1 MKQIRFRL
9 LAAFL
14 LLSSLPLA
22 ADTFYFPWEYNK
34 LYNEKV
40 TIELELDSLRIRYR
54 NETENSKKEKSSLE
68 GRIKA
73 FEELLAGE
81 KSFREKDKELH
92 QDQIKAL
99 ENQIAL
105 LKTKSGN
112 KEKELIE
119 ENEKQSKKYQD
130 TIAELRSELE
140 KEKLGCIRK
149 LDELKR
155 EYESKIA
162 GLESQIQRLNDQ
174 IAKLENLSEN
184 QKRELTRL
192 AEQANELESKLSGEI
207 SKGQIRL
214 RRSHNR
220 LVIQLDDQI
229 SFDSGSAELK
239 KQIFPALEKI
249 KEILGNYQGNLIIVE
264 GHTDNIPIRTKKFQD
279 NWQLSA
285 ERALSVLRFLLDS
298 KKLDARQFSVAGYG
312 EHQPIV
318 SNETPEN
325 RSLNRRV
332 DIVLEPQSG
341 KSH

>member
-1 MKQIRFRL
+1 MKPFLFRL
-9 LAAFL
+9 TPVLLFL
-14 LLSSLPLA
+14 FSLPIFSDA
-22 ADTFYFPWEYNK
+22 FYFPWEYNK
-34 LYNEKV
+34 LYNENA
-40 TIELELDSLRIRYR
+40 TLRIELDSLRLRYR
-54 NETENSKKEKSSLE
+54 NETDNAKKEKLSLDA
-68 GRIKA
+68 RIQNL
-73 FEELLAGE
+73 EEQLAGE
-81 KSFREKDKELH
+81 KSFREKDRELAAEL
-92 QDQIKAL
+92 IRAL

-130 TIAELRSELE
+130 LISELKSELE
-140 KEKLGCIRK
+140 KERLNCIRK
-149 LDELKR
+149 MDELKR

-162 GLESQIQRLNDQ
+162 SLEARI
-174 IAKLENLSEN
+174 KELEDNLSKLKNLNED
-184 QKRELTRL
+184 QKRELNRL

-207 SKGQIRL
+207 AKGQIRVK
-214 RRSHNR
+214 RFHNR
-220 LVIQLDDQI
+220 LVINIDDQI

-239 KQIFPALEKI
+239 KQIFPALDKI
-249 KEILGNYQGNLIIVE
+249 KEILVKYPGNLIIVE
-264 GHTDNIPIRTKKFQD
+264 GHTDNIPIRNKKFND
-279 NWQLSA
+279 NWQLST
-285 ERALSVLRFLLDS
+285 ERALSVVRFLLES
-298 KKLDARQFSVAGYG
+298 KNLDARNFSVAGYG